1 MKSKYLGTFVGFC
14 FTLPGLF
21 TLISEEMIIFS
32 AASVM
37 TFIPIALPLELLG
50 NLMFDK
56 YSFISFLVLFGLTIA
71 FGLTSYYFFKN
82 IILDRNQNNPLN
94 LHRFL
99 LYFGL
104 QLIILHPL
112 VFYIWA
118 FKNSSKSGDGQ
129 FIFGAIETFPIS
141 SVSFFI
147 LGIISDFLKNKK
159 QNIEI

>member
-1 MKSKYLGTFVGFC
+1 MKTKYLGTIVGFC
-14 FTLPGLF
+14 FMIPGLL
-21 TLISEEMIIFS
+21 TLISDEMIIFS

-37 TFIPIALPLELLG
+37 SFLPIALPLELLG
-50 NLMFDK
+50 NLIFDK
-56 YSFISFLVLFGLTIA
+56 YSIVSFFVLFSLTIA
-71 FGLTSYYFFKN
+71 FGFTSFFFFKN
-82 IILDRNQNNPLN
+82 LIKDSNENNPLN

-112 VFYIWA
+112 VFSFWA

-141 SVSFFI
+141 SVLFFI
-147 LGIISDFLKNKK
+147 LGILIDFLKNKK
-159 QNIEI
+159 KYVEL